1 MVKQMANVIVVMG
14 ILIAVALLPGSSAAQ
29 GTPLSDSE

>member
-14 ILIAVALLPGSSAAQ
+14 ILIAVALVPGSSAAQ
-29 GTPLSDSE
+29 RYAVVRHE